1 MDVLFDISHG
11 LNSAVVNT
19 FTPRE
24 SSLAVDEE
32 PELKQSAVCHK
43 KAAWV
48 PVRRRRGDRSGALC
62 ELLLA
67 SLVLHALFCLAANKS
82 CFQFQRHSVGCIKIA
97 VFGY

>member
-1 MDVLFDISHG
+1 MLSLTQTLSFWNGEGDDDG
-11 LNSAVVNT
+11 DTYANNSYDNT
-19 FTPRE
+19 SYSGSTYD
-24 SSLAVDEE
+24 SSSTYNDG
-32 PELKQSAVCHK
+32 
-43 KAAWV
+43 
-48 PVRRRRGDRSGALC
+48 RRRRGDRSGALC